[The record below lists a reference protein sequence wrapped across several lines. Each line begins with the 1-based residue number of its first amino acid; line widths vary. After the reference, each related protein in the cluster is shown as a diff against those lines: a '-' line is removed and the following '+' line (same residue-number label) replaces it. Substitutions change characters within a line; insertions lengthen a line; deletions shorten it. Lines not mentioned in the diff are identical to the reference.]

1 MKYSL
6 VLFVMLGCFI
16 AYCNDATLQRY
27 QSAAHPLK
35 GSQAGFFAEKVPTSI
50 NMFPVVKDDEHGKVY
65 QVTGAS
71 ARKMFGDLA
80 TKVEVFVTPN
90 EHRLFGA
97 KVYILVAQ
105 PCAARQLFDLFISRL
120 IANKGMF
127 DTQGLYAYS
136 SISREENRAEVLYCD
151 GAKVVVS
158 IMNDKEC
165 VFEYWGCPAI
175 LKEDKTRP
183 CIIEKKKRIMFDKF
197 SFLGQSLGA
206 EVDFSKVKVNKDNP
220 AEADFVPQKK
230 FLSYNKYSLSYT
242 PIGKYIWKISAI
254 AEFASNEEDKY
265 YKVYNETKRL
275 LSLKYNVDAEKINSK
290 EKYENLGNEI
300 MPVMAVSKEDC
311 RFALL
316 GDDRYIKLTL
326 IKVDSTYPE
335 IVKIPAFYIV
345 MEVFDERIKKFAT
358 EELDDITREVNKKD
372 LDAL

>member
-65 QVTGAS
+65 QVTGAPV
-71 ARKMFGDLA
+71 RKMFGDSV
-80 TKVEVFVTPN
+80 TKAEVFVTPN
-90 EHRLFGA
+90 EHRLFGS
-97 KVYILVAQ
+97 KVYVLVAQ
-105 PCAARQLFDLFISRL
+105 PCTARQLFDLFISRL
-120 IANKGMF
+120 VTNKGKF
-127 DTQGLYAYS
+127 DKQGLYAYS
-136 SISREENRAEVLYCD
+136 SISQEKNKAEFLYCD
-151 GAKVVVS
+151 GAKVVMS
-158 IMNDKEC
+158 ISNDREC
-165 VFEYWGCPAI
+165 VLEYWGCPAI

-206 EVDFSKVKVNKDNP
+206 EVDFLKVKVNKDNP

-345 MEVFDERIKKFAT
+345 MEVYIKK
-358 EELDDITREVNKKD
+358 KGD
-372 LDAL
+372 LSSSVSRKQSNCEIP